1 MAEPSAARQ
10 AAQPLDLRALLA
22 AAQAGVDPNPGSVEQ
37 YRPGTRG
44 NIADFLRWIG
54 GGVGANPQSVESL
67 IGGMDFVPLLGEAV
81 GGGEAGEDIAKGN
94 YLSGGA
100 QLAASLIP
108 GGPKVVKA
116 IKGGNKALDALPA
129 GRAAL
134 AEAMAAPG
142 TRGMMAAEPLEG
154 GRISQRFPT
163 GKTTEDPLTD
173 NLLINT
179 DVLRSDP
186 AKMQQTA
193 DVIRGYPST
202 TNEMKEMAPDEMVNA
217 FIEQLRGNYN
227 AMYDLMPPAAA
238 ERAGKWYLGA
248 NRIANERA
256 AEVGV
261 KPEAAAGVYAAL
273 SPQKDWFMNV
283 YLGDQVLRTLDRN
296 PKVTQDMLNVAE
308 GIKPFQTDD
317 ARDMLAASLG
327 RRIQNLDPEAQAAAV
342 RLWDETYNP
351 RTYQKITPEG
361 DYGDF
366 VTNKDSTLGAPAW
379 NTQNAIEKAVQAAQS
394 GGDMSVISP
403 LMGNKH
409 KVRNFYNNIA
419 APELGA
425 MFGDITADTHHIG
438 AGLFRPLTGNSP
450 EVLQGLLSGSA
461 GIAKGPQSA
470 VTGLQGLYPLYAD
483 ATRLAAADRGIP
495 TRQMQSVP
503 WEAMRALFPREFRTA
518 ANQSKIDDFWRLF
531 GAGEIDADE
540 ARRRTIEAAGGF
552 TPPKW

>member
-1 MAEPSAARQ
+1 MADPSASRQ
-10 AAQPLDLRALLA
+10 AAQPTDLRALLSA
-22 AAQAGVDPNPGSVEQ
+22 TQSGFGAPGSMSE
-37 YRPGTRG
+37 YRPGKRDQ
-44 NIADFLRWIG
+44 IADFLRWIS

-67 IGGMDFVPLLGEAV
+67 IGGMDFVPGLGEAV
-81 GGGEAGEDIAKGN
+81 GGAEAGEDIAKGN

-108 GGPKVVKA
+108 GGAKAVKA
-116 IKGGNKALDALPA
+116 LKGGSKALDALPA
-129 GRAAL
+129 GRDAL
-134 AEAMAAPG
+134 TEAMAAPG
-142 TRGMMAAEPLEG
+142 TRGMMAAEPLSG

-179 DVLRSDP
+179 DVMRQDP

-193 DVIRGYPST
+193 DIIADYPST
-202 TNEMKEMAPDEMVNA
+202 TNEMREMNPDERVNA
-217 FIEQLRGNYN
+217 FIEQLRGNYH
-227 AMYDLMPPAAA
+227 AMYDLMPPERA

-256 AEVGV
+256 HEVGV

-296 PKVTQDMLNVAE
+296 PKVTKDMLRVAE

-327 RRIQNLDPEAQAAAV
+327 RRIQNLDPQAQAAAV
-342 RLWDETYNP
+342 RLYDETYNP

-361 DYGDF
+361 DYGDL
-366 VTNKDSTLGAPAW
+366 VTTKAGEPAKPAW
-379 NTQNAIEKAVQAAQS
+379 NTQNSIEKAVQAAQS
-394 GGDMSVISP
+394 GGDMSAISP

-470 VTGLQGLYPLYAD
+470 VTGMQGLYPLYAD

-503 WEAMRALFPREFRTA
+503 WEAMRALFPPEFRTA
-518 ANQSKIDDFWRLF
+518 ANQGNIDDIWRMF
-531 GAGEIDADE
+531 GQNQITADE
-540 ARRRTIEAAGGF
+540 ARSRTVDAAGGF
-552 TPPKW
+552 KPPNW